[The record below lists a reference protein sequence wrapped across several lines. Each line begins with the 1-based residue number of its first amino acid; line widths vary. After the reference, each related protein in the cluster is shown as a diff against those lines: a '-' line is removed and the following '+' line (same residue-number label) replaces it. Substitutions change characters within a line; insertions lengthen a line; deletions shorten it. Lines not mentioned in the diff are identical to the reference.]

1 LSVERL
7 RPAAAGSL
15 GEETSNTQ
23 RLKPSPFS
31 FFYGMPEGLKAYPDT
46 NPSCFA
52 SLSASRTGSLGD
64 NPWVP
69 FSSAKTSY
77 FRHQR
82 GCPGGRII
90 RNLLGKNGRQ
100 SAFGSKKR
108 VRATMAHKK
117 PIDQIV
123 EEVVSQVLEGH
134 LPELR
139 KDLIR
144 RVLEEVQPHLGGTGG
159 ASGSGAA
166 DLLRAVSAIHA
177 GTTQKEILRALLE
190 STAGYSG
197 RAALF
202 VMKAGS
208 ATGWQGR
215 GFDKGDDVKDFSL
228 DMNSP
233 TPARVLQ
240 SRAAVSA
247 SAAEMDPKFISQF
260 GAPAEDQVLL
270 LPLHLKDKVAALV
283 YADAGTGPGGKMDA
297 AAFELI
303 VAATSA
309 WLEVA
314 SLRKQALKEGAAEAG
329 SPEKFEAPPVQ
340 TVSSF
345 SDPFAAHAPKHVV
358 ADPVAVE
365 ATAMAEATAEVVSA
379 ASSMAAA
386 AVAPATDAFAHMSA
400 EDADVHRK
408 AQRFA
413 RLLMDEIKLY
423 NQAKV
428 AEGRKHK
435 DLYDRL
441 KEDIDKS
448 RSTYQKRYGNT
459 VAASADYFSSE
470 LIRSLAE
477 DDVSLLG
484 PNFHR

>member
-1 LSVERL
+1 
-7 RPAAAGSL
+7 
-15 GEETSNTQ
+15 
-23 RLKPSPFS
+23 
-31 FFYGMPEGLKAYPDT
+31 M
-46 NPSCFA
+46 
-52 SLSASRTGSLGD
+52 
-64 NPWVP
+64 
-69 FSSAKTSY
+69 AKKT
-77 FRHQR
+77 
-82 GCPGGRII
+82 
-90 RNLLGKNGRQ
+90 
-100 SAFGSKKR
+100 
-108 VRATMAHKK
+108 
-117 PIDQIV
+117 PIDQII
-123 EEVVSQVLEGH
+123 EKAVSQVLEGH

-139 KDLIR
+139 KDLVR
-144 RVLEEVQPHLGGTGG
+144 RVLEEVQPHLGGAAG

-166 DLLRAVSAIHA
+166 DLLHAVSSIHA

-215 GFDKGDDVKDFSL
+215 GFDNDEDLKDFSL
-228 DMNSP
+228 DVNSP
-233 TPARVLQ
+233 APARVLQ

-247 SAAEMDPKFISQF
+247 GTAEMDPRFISRF
-260 GAPAEDQVLL
+260 GAPAGDQVLV

-283 YADAGTGPGGKMDA
+283 YADAGAAASGKMDA
-297 AAFELI
+297 AAIELL
-303 VAATSA
+303 VSATSA

-329 SPEKFEAPPVQ
+329 AAEKFEAPPVQ

-358 ADPVAVE
+358 APPVAVE
-365 ATAMAEATAEVVSA
+365 EPAMAEATAEVVSA
-379 ASSMAAA
+379 PSSMAAA

-400 EDADVHRK
+400 EDADLHRK

-448 RSTYQKRYGNT
+448 RSTYHKRYGNT

-470 LIRSLAE
+470 LVRSLAE